1 MERAMHRAGKDCLRY
16 QNEHCTVFEDELE
29 HICPRNDN
37 DRKRK
42 LLEFAKQYGFRL
54 RFYRKG
60 LFAIFGK
67 RTLAVANDARAFWP
81 TVACPVSSTK

>member
-1 MERAMHRAGKDCLRY
+1 M
-16 QNEHCTVFEDELE
+16 VFEDELE

-54 RFYRKG
+54 RFYHHG

-67 RTLAVANDARAFWP
+67 RTSPMANNAYGVSP
-81 TVACPVSSTK
+81 SVACPASSAK